1 MYEMSND
8 QLQLIKNMIWYC
20 LKKTQG
26 VTSKIG
32 DRAIFIHIIRNC
44 LIESLKFVVSDVTVI
59 GVTPIRINEI
69 LITTYGNEIAIITL
83 KNKDG
88 RSYIDLEDENTIKW
102 LV

>member
-1 MYEMSND
+1 MVLFKEN
-8 QLQLIKNMIWYC
+8 IA
-20 LKKTQG
+20 G
-26 VTSKIG
+26 VTSKLEIEI
-32 DRAIFIHIIRNC
+32 IFIHIIRNC
-44 LIESLKFVVSDVTVI
+44 LIESLRFVVSDVTVI